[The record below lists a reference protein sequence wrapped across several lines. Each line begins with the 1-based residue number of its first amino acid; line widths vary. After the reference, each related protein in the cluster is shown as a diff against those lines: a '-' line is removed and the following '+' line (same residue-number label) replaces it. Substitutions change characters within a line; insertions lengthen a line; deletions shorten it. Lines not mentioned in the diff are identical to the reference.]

1 METQMQNFRDDT
13 KVIESKVV
21 QTLEQLPAPVLSS
34 YELKLKLLAEN
45 RKAAAKILSQALSR
59 LEANNSVVRIIDTK
73 SREI

>member
-1 METQMQNFRDDT
+1 MQRLSAEQQE
-13 KVIESKVV
+13 IESKS
-21 QTLEQLPAPVLSS
+21 QTLAIAVQQQELARSS